1 MYTFELTLCAL
12 VAILGLAAIVTEKL
26 LDYFVFDEIDD
37 DEDEWFE
44 AE

>member
-1 MYTFELTLCAL
+1 MYMFELTLCAL
-12 VAILGLAAIVTEKL
+12 VAILGFVALVVEAL
-26 LDYFVFDEIDD
+26 LNHFVFDEIED

>member
-12 VAILGLAAIVTEKL
+12 VAILGLAAIVMEKL